1 MLQFLTYLVKLG
13 KMPTSSNCSLV
24 KDAIF
29 SGIKHKKTVKKNAT
43 SADPEVQRKL
53 KESAELA
60 AKAEENKAKQNGN
73 GMNPDLPDP
82 VPSVTA
88 SIDTT
93 PQPNLPPGYVFI
105 PAATAESGKDTY
117 LCSACQHY
125 SSDLFSLNAVRQR
138 RILEI

>member
-1 MLQFLTYLVKLG
+1 MPSKIMNNPQFF
-13 KMPTSSNCSLV
+13 S
-24 KDAIF
+24 
-29 SGIKHKKTVKKNAT
+29 SGIKHKKTVRKLSN
-43 SADPEVQRKL
+43 SSDPEVQRKL

-60 AKAEENKAKQNGN
+60 AKAEERKAKENGS

-82 VPSVTA
+82 VPSVAAA
-88 SIDTT
+88 STDTT

-125 SSDLFSLNAVRQR
+125 SSDLFSLNAVSKQMQAFQCFKFENE
-138 RILEI
+138 LLKT